1 MCKKLLST
9 ILVVFVATFSIAQDI
24 DSRLLVKYSKSEL
37 QKMIKSN
44 PDAYD
49 FLISALNKGMFIAD
63 IPSEKEKSIVF
74 NGTLNIDPNGTHTVF
89 SIGKEVQENAQYY
102 RIAGTNKMVV
112 IQPRIAVDPKAFKK

>member
-1 MCKKLLST
+1 MCKKLLSA
-9 ILVVFVATFSIAQDI
+9 ILVVFVATFSNAQDI

-37 QKMIKSN
+37 QKMIKN
-44 PDAYD
+44 DPDSYD
-49 FLISALNKGMFIAD
+49 FLISSLNKGMFIAD

>member
-1 MCKKLLST
+1 MCKKILSA
-9 ILVVFVATFSIAQDI
+9 ILVVFVATFSNAQDI

-49 FLISALNKGMFIAD
+49 FLISSLNKGMFIAE

-89 SIGKEVQENAQYY
+89 SIGKEVQEYAQYF

-112 IQPRIAVDPKAFKK
+112 IQPRIAVDPKAFKN